1 MNEVDARAKLAAALA
16 PLDDGDPVVLV
27 DLVDSLEPPALM
39 LNWADPAIDPEGIL
53 RGACME
59 IGRLQ
64 ITAVA
69 HRLMPGPG
77 VATIESLWFYT
88 RRRLAL
94 DPSGWPKVRWDAP
107 RWFTIGGTTYLAS
120 RGVLTIPI
128 QGGF

>member
-16 PLDDGDPVVLV
+16 PLGDGDR
-27 DLVDSLEPPALM
+27 SCSSISSARSSRRRSCR
-39 LNWADPAIDPEGIL
+39 WSDPAIDPEGIL

-59 IGRLQ
+59 TGRLQ